1 MRLAARAYVEAI
13 RNTPLLVQ
21 LFIVFFGLPS
31 IGIRLGANTAALIAL
46 SINMGAYGAEILRAG
61 FESVRPSQIEAGR
74 SLGLTA
80 GQTFRHVVLFQAVK
94 SIYPALASQFVLIML
109 TTSVVSSIGATEL
122 FHQAAFIDSRT
133 YRSFETYTLITLS
146 YLVLTLGFRAFFAA
160 IYWAVF
166 VRRPTPMIREFGGV
180 DVVYLIAAAR
190 WTVLLALTAMV
201 GGGLLGVI
209 VAVLRVVPFKPLNW
223 LAIGYI
229 NLIQGTP
236 LLGQLFIFFFGLPL
250 IGLSVDAW
258 TAAALSLSI
267 YASAFFG
274 EIWRGS
280 LQSVSQRQWEAGAA
294 LGLTYAQRL
303 GHVVLP
309 QAIRISIAPTVGFL
323 VQLVK
328 NTSLT
333 ALIGFVEL
341 TRASQI
347 ISGATFAP
355 LPVYLTAAAIYFVI
369 CFSLSQ
375 LARVLERRLH
385 VAR

>member
-1 MRLAARAYVEAI
+1 
-13 RNTPLLVQ
+13 
-21 LFIVFFGLPS
+21 
-31 IGIRLGANTAALIAL
+31 
-46 SINMGAYGAEILRAG
+46 
-61 FESVRPSQIEAGR
+61 
-74 SLGLTA
+74 
-80 GQTFRHVVLFQAVK
+80 
-94 SIYPALASQFVLIML
+94 
-109 TTSVVSSIGATEL
+109 
-122 FHQAAFIDSRT
+122 
-133 YRSFETYTLITLS
+133 
-146 YLVLTLGFRAFFAA
+146 
-160 IYWAVF
+160 
-166 VRRPTPMIREFGGV
+166 MIREFGGT
-180 DVVYLIAAAR
+180 DIVYLIEAAR
-190 WTVLLALTAMV
+190 WTLLLALTATV
-201 GGGLLGVI
+201 GGGLLGIV
-209 VAVLRVVPFKPLNW
+209 VAVLRVIPFKPLNW
-223 LAIGYI
+223 LAIAWI

-236 LLGQLFIFFFGLPL
+236 LLGQLFVFFFGLPL

-309 QAIRISIAPTVGFL
+309 QAIRISVAPTVGFL

-375 LARVLERRLH
+375 LARMLERRLH

>member
-1 MRLAARAYVEAI
+1 
-13 RNTPLLVQ
+13 
-21 LFIVFFGLPS
+21 
-31 IGIRLGANTAALIAL
+31 
-46 SINMGAYGAEILRAG
+46 
-61 FESVRPSQIEAGR
+61 
-74 SLGLTA
+74 
-80 GQTFRHVVLFQAVK
+80 
-94 SIYPALASQFVLIML
+94 
-109 TTSVVSSIGATEL
+109 
-122 FHQAAFIDSRT
+122 
-133 YRSFETYTLITLS
+133 
-146 YLVLTLGFRAFFAA
+146 
-160 IYWAVF
+160 
-166 VRRPTPMIREFGGV
+166 MIREFAGA
-180 DVVYLIAAAR
+180 DIVYLIAAAR
-190 WTVLLALTAMV
+190 WTVLLALTAVV
-201 GGGLLGVI
+201 GGGLLGVV
-209 VAVLRVVPFKPLNW
+209 VAVLRVVPLRPLNW

-236 LLGQLFIFFFGLPL
+236 LLGQLFVFFFGLPL
-250 IGLSVDAW
+250 LGLSVDAW

-309 QAIRISIAPTVGFL
+309 QAVRISIAPTVGFL

-355 LPVYLTAAAIYFVI
+355 LPVYLSAAAIYFVI

-375 LARVLERRLH
+375 FARSLERRLH

>member
-1 MRLAARAYVEAI
+1 
-13 RNTPLLVQ
+13 
-21 LFIVFFGLPS
+21 
-31 IGIRLGANTAALIAL
+31 
-46 SINMGAYGAEILRAG
+46 
-61 FESVRPSQIEAGR
+61 
-74 SLGLTA
+74 
-80 GQTFRHVVLFQAVK
+80 
-94 SIYPALASQFVLIML
+94 
-109 TTSVVSSIGATEL
+109 
-122 FHQAAFIDSRT
+122 
-133 YRSFETYTLITLS
+133 
-146 YLVLTLGFRAFFAA
+146 
-160 IYWAVF
+160 
-166 VRRPTPMIREFGGV
+166 MIREFAGA
-180 DVVYLIAAAR
+180 DIVYLIAAAR
-190 WTVLLALTAMV
+190 WTLLLALAATV
-201 GGGLLGVI
+201 GGGFLGIV
-209 VAVLRVVPFKPLNW
+209 VAVLRVVPLKPLNW

-236 LLGQLFIFFFGLPL
+236 LLGQLFVFFFGLPL
-250 IGLSVDAW
+250 VGLSVDAW

-280 LQSVSQRQWEAGAA
+280 LQSVSKRQWEAGAA

-303 GHVVLP
+303 GYVVLP

-375 LARVLERRLH
+375 LARMLERRFH
-385 VAR
+385 AAR

>member
-1 MRLAARAYVEAI
+1 
-13 RNTPLLVQ
+13 
-21 LFIVFFGLPS
+21 
-31 IGIRLGANTAALIAL
+31 
-46 SINMGAYGAEILRAG
+46 
-61 FESVRPSQIEAGR
+61 
-74 SLGLTA
+74 
-80 GQTFRHVVLFQAVK
+80 
-94 SIYPALASQFVLIML
+94 
-109 TTSVVSSIGATEL
+109 
-122 FHQAAFIDSRT
+122 
-133 YRSFETYTLITLS
+133 
-146 YLVLTLGFRAFFAA
+146 
-160 IYWAVF
+160 
-166 VRRPTPMIREFGGV
+166 MIREFGGT
-180 DVVYLIAAAR
+180 DIVYLIEAAR
-190 WTVLLALTAMV
+190 WTLLLAFTATV
-201 GGGLLGVI
+201 GGGLLGIV
-209 VAVLRVVPFKPLNW
+209 VAVLRVIPFGPLNW
-223 LAIGYI
+223 LAIAWI

-236 LLGQLFIFFFGLPL
+236 LLGQLFVFFFGLPL
-250 IGLSVDAW
+250 VGLSVDAW

-309 QAIRISIAPTVGFL
+309 QAIRISVAPTVGFL

-375 LARVLERRLH
+375 LARMLERRLH

>member
-1 MRLAARAYVEAI
+1 
-13 RNTPLLVQ
+13 
-21 LFIVFFGLPS
+21 
-31 IGIRLGANTAALIAL
+31 
-46 SINMGAYGAEILRAG
+46 
-61 FESVRPSQIEAGR
+61 
-74 SLGLTA
+74 
-80 GQTFRHVVLFQAVK
+80 
-94 SIYPALASQFVLIML
+94 
-109 TTSVVSSIGATEL
+109 
-122 FHQAAFIDSRT
+122 
-133 YRSFETYTLITLS
+133 
-146 YLVLTLGFRAFFAA
+146 
-160 IYWAVF
+160 
-166 VRRPTPMIREFGGV
+166 MIREFGGA
-180 DVVYLIAAAR
+180 DIAYLIEATR
-190 WTVLLALTAMV
+190 WTVLLALVAMV
-201 GGGLLGVI
+201 GGGLLGIV
-209 VAVLRVVPFKPLNW
+209 VAVLRVIPFKPLNW
-223 LAIGYI
+223 LAIAWI

-236 LLGQLFIFFFGLPL
+236 LLGQLFVFFFGLPL
-250 IGLSVDAW
+250 VGLSVDAW

-294 LGLTYAQRL
+294 LGLTYLQRL
-303 GHVVLP
+303 NYVLLP

-375 LARVLERRLH
+375 LARTLERRLH

>member
-1 MRLAARAYVEAI
+1 
-13 RNTPLLVQ
+13 
-21 LFIVFFGLPS
+21 
-31 IGIRLGANTAALIAL
+31 
-46 SINMGAYGAEILRAG
+46 
-61 FESVRPSQIEAGR
+61 
-74 SLGLTA
+74 
-80 GQTFRHVVLFQAVK
+80 
-94 SIYPALASQFVLIML
+94 
-109 TTSVVSSIGATEL
+109 
-122 FHQAAFIDSRT
+122 
-133 YRSFETYTLITLS
+133 
-146 YLVLTLGFRAFFAA
+146 
-160 IYWAVF
+160 
-166 VRRPTPMIREFGGV
+166 MIREFGAV
-180 DVVYLIAAAR
+180 DVVYLIEAAR

-201 GGGLLGVI
+201 GGGLLGVV

-258 TAAALSLSI
+258 TAAALSLSL

-375 LARVLERRLH
+375 LARMLERRLH

>member
-1 MRLAARAYVEAI
+1 
-13 RNTPLLVQ
+13 
-21 LFIVFFGLPS
+21 
-31 IGIRLGANTAALIAL
+31 
-46 SINMGAYGAEILRAG
+46 
-61 FESVRPSQIEAGR
+61 
-74 SLGLTA
+74 
-80 GQTFRHVVLFQAVK
+80 
-94 SIYPALASQFVLIML
+94 
-109 TTSVVSSIGATEL
+109 
-122 FHQAAFIDSRT
+122 
-133 YRSFETYTLITLS
+133 
-146 YLVLTLGFRAFFAA
+146 
-160 IYWAVF
+160 
-166 VRRPTPMIREFGGV
+166 MIREFGGT
-180 DVVYLIAAAR
+180 DIVYLIEAAR
-190 WTVLLALTAMV
+190 WTMLLALTATV
-201 GGGLLGVI
+201 GGGLLGIV
-209 VAVLRVVPFKPLNW
+209 VAVLRVIPFKPLNW
-223 LAIGYI
+223 LAIAWI

-236 LLGQLFIFFFGLPL
+236 LLGQLFVFFFGLPL

-309 QAIRISIAPTVGFL
+309 QAIRISVAPTVGFL

-375 LARVLERRLH
+375 LARMLERRLH

>member
-1 MRLAARAYVEAI
+1 
-13 RNTPLLVQ
+13 
-21 LFIVFFGLPS
+21 
-31 IGIRLGANTAALIAL
+31 
-46 SINMGAYGAEILRAG
+46 
-61 FESVRPSQIEAGR
+61 
-74 SLGLTA
+74 
-80 GQTFRHVVLFQAVK
+80 
-94 SIYPALASQFVLIML
+94 
-109 TTSVVSSIGATEL
+109 
-122 FHQAAFIDSRT
+122 
-133 YRSFETYTLITLS
+133 
-146 YLVLTLGFRAFFAA
+146 
-160 IYWAVF
+160 
-166 VRRPTPMIREFGGV
+166 MIREFG
-180 DVVYLIAAAR
+180 DADIVYLLLATR
-190 WTVLLALTAMV
+190 WTILLALVAMI
-201 GGGLLGVI
+201 GGGLLGIV
-209 VAVLRVVPFKPLNW
+209 VAVLRVVPFKPANW

-236 LLGQLFIFFFGLPL
+236 LLGQLFVFFFGLPL
-250 IGLSVDAW
+250 FGLSVEAW

-280 LQSVSQRQWEAGAA
+280 LQSVSPRQWEAGAS

-303 GHVVLP
+303 FYVVLP

-355 LPVYLTAAAIYFVI
+355 LPVYLTAAAFYFAI

-375 LARVLERRLH
+375 LSHMLERRLH
-385 VAR
+385 AAR

>member
-1 MRLAARAYVEAI
+1 
-13 RNTPLLVQ
+13 
-21 LFIVFFGLPS
+21 
-31 IGIRLGANTAALIAL
+31 
-46 SINMGAYGAEILRAG
+46 
-61 FESVRPSQIEAGR
+61 
-74 SLGLTA
+74 
-80 GQTFRHVVLFQAVK
+80 
-94 SIYPALASQFVLIML
+94 
-109 TTSVVSSIGATEL
+109 
-122 FHQAAFIDSRT
+122 
-133 YRSFETYTLITLS
+133 
-146 YLVLTLGFRAFFAA
+146 
-160 IYWAVF
+160 
-166 VRRPTPMIREFGGV
+166 MIREFAGA
-180 DVVYLIAAAR
+180 DIVYLIEAAR
-190 WTVLLALTAMV
+190 WTLLLALTATV
-201 GGGLLGVI
+201 GGGLLGVV
-209 VAVLRVVPFKPLNW
+209 VAVLRVIPFRPFNW
-223 LAIGYI
+223 LAIAWI

-236 LLGQLFIFFFGLPL
+236 LLGQLFVFFFALPL
-250 IGLSVDAW
+250 VGLSVSAW

-303 GHVVLP
+303 SHVVLP
-309 QAIRISIAPTVGFL
+309 QAIRISVAPTVGFL

-333 ALIGFVEL
+333 ALVGFVEL

>member
-1 MRLAARAYVEAI
+1 
-13 RNTPLLVQ
+13 
-21 LFIVFFGLPS
+21 
-31 IGIRLGANTAALIAL
+31 
-46 SINMGAYGAEILRAG
+46 
-61 FESVRPSQIEAGR
+61 
-74 SLGLTA
+74 
-80 GQTFRHVVLFQAVK
+80 
-94 SIYPALASQFVLIML
+94 
-109 TTSVVSSIGATEL
+109 
-122 FHQAAFIDSRT
+122 
-133 YRSFETYTLITLS
+133 
-146 YLVLTLGFRAFFAA
+146 
-160 IYWAVF
+160 
-166 VRRPTPMIREFGGV
+166 MIREFGAV
-180 DVVYLIAAAR
+180 DVIYLIEAAR

-258 TAAALSLSI
+258 TAAAVSLSL

-294 LGLTYAQRL
+294 LGLTYTQRL

-355 LPVYLTAAAIYFVI
+355 LPVYLTAAAIYFGI

-375 LARVLERRLH
+375 LAHLLERRFH

>member
-1 MRLAARAYVEAI
+1 
-13 RNTPLLVQ
+13 
-21 LFIVFFGLPS
+21 
-31 IGIRLGANTAALIAL
+31 
-46 SINMGAYGAEILRAG
+46 
-61 FESVRPSQIEAGR
+61 
-74 SLGLTA
+74 
-80 GQTFRHVVLFQAVK
+80 
-94 SIYPALASQFVLIML
+94 
-109 TTSVVSSIGATEL
+109 
-122 FHQAAFIDSRT
+122 
-133 YRSFETYTLITLS
+133 
-146 YLVLTLGFRAFFAA
+146 
-160 IYWAVF
+160 
-166 VRRPTPMIREFGGV
+166 MIREFGAV
-180 DVVYLIAAAR
+180 DVIYLIEAAR

-258 TAAALSLSI
+258 TAAALSLSL

-355 LPVYLTAAAIYFVI
+355 LPVYLTAAGIYFVI

-375 LARVLERRLH
+375 LARMLERRLH

>member
-1 MRLAARAYVEAI
+1 
-13 RNTPLLVQ
+13 
-21 LFIVFFGLPS
+21 
-31 IGIRLGANTAALIAL
+31 
-46 SINMGAYGAEILRAG
+46 
-61 FESVRPSQIEAGR
+61 
-74 SLGLTA
+74 
-80 GQTFRHVVLFQAVK
+80 
-94 SIYPALASQFVLIML
+94 
-109 TTSVVSSIGATEL
+109 
-122 FHQAAFIDSRT
+122 
-133 YRSFETYTLITLS
+133 
-146 YLVLTLGFRAFFAA
+146 
-160 IYWAVF
+160 
-166 VRRPTPMIREFGGV
+166 MIREFGGT
-180 DVVYLIAAAR
+180 DIVYLIEAAR
-190 WTVLLALTAMV
+190 WTLLLALTATV
-201 GGGLLGVI
+201 GGGLLGIV
-209 VAVLRVVPFKPLNW
+209 VAVLRVIPFRPLNW
-223 LAIGYI
+223 LAIAWI

-236 LLGQLFIFFFGLPL
+236 LLGQLFVFFFGLPL

-309 QAIRISIAPTVGFL
+309 QAIRISVAPTVGFL

-375 LARVLERRLH
+375 LARMLERRLH

>member
-1 MRLAARAYVEAI
+1 L
-13 RNTPLLVQ
+13 
-21 LFIVFFGLPS
+21 
-31 IGIRLGANTAALIAL
+31 
-46 SINMGAYGAEILRAG
+46 
-61 FESVRPSQIEAGR
+61 
-74 SLGLTA
+74 
-80 GQTFRHVVLFQAVK
+80 
-94 SIYPALASQFVLIML
+94 
-109 TTSVVSSIGATEL
+109 
-122 FHQAAFIDSRT
+122 
-133 YRSFETYTLITLS
+133 
-146 YLVLTLGFRAFFAA
+146 
-160 IYWAVF
+160 
-166 VRRPTPMIREFGGV
+166 IREFGAV
-180 DVVYLIAAAR
+180 DVIYLMEAAR
-190 WTVLLALTAMV
+190 WTLLLALTAMV

-258 TAAALSLSI
+258 TAAALSLSL

-280 LQSVSQRQWEAGAA
+280 LQSISQRQWEAGAA

-355 LPVYLTAAAIYFVI
+355 LPVYLTAAGIYFVI

-375 LARVLERRLH
+375 LARMLERRLH